1 MAEHLFFSFLLSIFI
16 YNKQTNTVDEF
27 GKYKQILEREDEEF
41 RWALEAE
48 VSSSLFLLDLGASA
62 ES

>member
-1 MAEHLFFSFLLSIFI
+1 M
-16 YNKQTNTVDEF
+16 VDEF

-48 VSSSLFLLDLGASA
+48 VSSSLFLLNLGASA

>member
-1 MAEHLFFSFLLSIFI
+1 M
-16 YNKQTNTVDEF
+16 VDEF
-27 GKYKQILEREDEEF
+27 GKYNQILEKEDKEF

-48 VSSSLFLLDLGASA
+48 VSSSLFLPCLGARA